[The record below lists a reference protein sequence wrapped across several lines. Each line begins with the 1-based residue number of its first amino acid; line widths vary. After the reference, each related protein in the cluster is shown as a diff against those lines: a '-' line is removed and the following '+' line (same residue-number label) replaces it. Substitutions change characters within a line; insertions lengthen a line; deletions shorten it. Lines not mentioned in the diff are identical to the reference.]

1 MNKLFIKFIQCNA
14 SGNHCVIDILESA
27 GFYRLSDY
35 MEYFISAYIIYK
47 KNPLLKYYAPK
58 SNKLDFAL
66 GHLRTYANFWK
77 IQFFEKDIN
86 DDFLFKVFEV
96 LSSKKKL
103 LFFAHGTGL
112 LTHSKMFK
120 TSIGKQVIWSSE
132 YAREASSKLEILI
145 SKNKYKYQ
153 EVALLRHPLDILL
166 SRIER
171 YKVDKKN
178 FFEYNNFIEENA
190 SNIRETFELVR
201 FKSEEY
207 GIPII
212 KFEDIINYK
221 GTCLKSFINIS
232 KEKSETIENKIF
244 FSKSSINKRYSISIS
259 KNKFFLQKLKINFSW
274 TGYEDMEEK
283 SAFSYYWCALKQKFF
298 SNLSD
303 IKLAWIIN
311 FCNYKKEGQINHHK
325 LKLIARIFFKIFNL
339 SSKLLVQLKN
349 LKFN

>member
-1 MNKLFIKFIQCNA
+1 MSKLFIRFIQCNA

-47 KNPLLKYYAPK
+47 KNPSLKYHAPK

-77 IQFFEKDIN
+77 IQFIEKDVN
-86 DDFLFKVFEV
+86 DDFLLKVFEV

-112 LTHSKMFK
+112 FTHSKMFN
-120 TSIGKQVIWSSE
+120 TSIGKQIIWSSE
-132 YAREASSKLEILI
+132 YAKEASSKLEFLI
-145 SKNKYKYQ
+145 SKNQYIYQ

-178 FFEYNNFIEENA
+178 FSEYNNFIEENS

-207 GIPII
+207 EIPII
-212 KFEDIINYK
+212 KYEDIINYK
-221 GTCLKSFINIS
+221 GTCLKPLINIS

-244 FSKSSINKRYSISIS
+244 FSKSSINKRYSVSIS
-259 KNKFFLQKLKINFSW
+259 KNKFFLEKLKLNFSW
-274 TGYEDMEEK
+274 TGYENMGEK
-283 SAFSYYWCALKQKFF
+283 SAFSFYCGAIQQKFF

-311 FCNYKKEGQINHHK
+311 FCEYKKEGQINHHK
-325 LKLIARIFFKIFNL
+325 LKLIARIFFKVFNVL
-339 SSKLLVQLKN
+339 SILLLQFRKN
-349 LKFN
+349 